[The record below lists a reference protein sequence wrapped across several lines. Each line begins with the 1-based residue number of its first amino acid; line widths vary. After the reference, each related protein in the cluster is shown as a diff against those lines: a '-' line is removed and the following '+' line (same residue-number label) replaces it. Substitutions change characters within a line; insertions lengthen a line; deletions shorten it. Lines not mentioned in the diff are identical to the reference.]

1 MSNFNKAMHIVRW
14 VERTRRLHKLF
25 AIPPSCDVA
34 FARSERKLH
43 YDFAKLKVRSRLLK
57 LFNTTRTSMHRT
69 RYRTRAIQTK
79 QPGF

>member
-1 MSNFNKAMHIVRW
+1 MSNFNKEMHIVRW

-34 FARSERKLH
+34 FVRSERKLH

-57 LFNTTRTSMHRT
+57 LVYYDPHIDAPH
-69 RYRTRAIQTK
+69 AISH
-79 QPGF
+79 PSN